1 MIAVIIHIFA
11 SLGFCFDLVC
21 VIKVKFSKM
30 THCKILIEEE
40 FFGEFYAA
48 PVSDCSSDLY
58 SSVSEDGS
66 SSAYS
71 SDVDD
76 VSIKTKK
83 KTKSLVIDSD
93 TESEHETHGAGEYA
107 FASFYR
113 RVDWR

>member
-1 MIAVIIHIFA
+1 
-11 SLGFCFDLVC
+11 
-21 VIKVKFSKM
+21 M

-40 FFGEFYAA
+40 FFGEFHAA

-71 SDVDD
+71 SDLDD
-76 VSIKTKK
+76 VNIKTKK

-93 TESEHETHGAGEYA
+93 TESENETHSAGEYA

-113 RVDWR
+113 RVG

>member
-1 MIAVIIHIFA
+1 
-11 SLGFCFDLVC
+11 
-21 VIKVKFSKM
+21 M

-58 SSVSEDGS
+58 PSVSEDGS

-71 SDVDD
+71 SDLDD

-93 TESEHETHGAGEYA
+93 TESENETHGAGEYA

-113 RVDWR
+113 RVG